1 MKKVFA
7 LFVVVSALAVA
18 ALVGSGSAS
27 ANPKSSNSCLAYID
41 EVNSDLFALYP
52 TYREAIRAADRY
64 GWTHIGTETI
74 C

>member
-1 MKKVFA
+1 MKKVFS

-18 ALVGSGSAS
+18 ALVGSSAAS
-27 ANPKSSNSCLAYID
+27 ANPKSGSVCVFYVD
-41 EVNSDLFALYP
+41 EVNSDLFVLYP

-64 GWTHIGTETI
+64 GLTYIGTETI